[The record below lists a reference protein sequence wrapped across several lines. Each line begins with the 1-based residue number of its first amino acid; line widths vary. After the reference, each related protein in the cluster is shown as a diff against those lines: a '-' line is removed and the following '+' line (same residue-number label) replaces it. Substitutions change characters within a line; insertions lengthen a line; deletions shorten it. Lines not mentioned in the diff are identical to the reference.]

1 MTKRLFEVVF
11 LKLGADFMD
20 SFPCLFENLK
30 EIVLIDVGYSQVF
43 GSHKVMPSRGRI
55 CFDFSEIDLRMRLK
69 SEVDWRSKQAKSDVT
84 NINQIRII
92 CHRHNNEFGGY
103 YDKKRLRKEIQIV
116 PRRGNA
122 Q

>member
-1 MTKRLFEVVF
+1 M
-11 LKLGADFMD
+11 
-20 SFPCLFENLK
+20 SFWRTVLPAGKASPDKEKTPKIVESPCGK
-30 EIVLIDVGYSQVF
+30 IICA
-43 GSHKVMPSRGRI
+43 

-103 YDKKRLRKEIQIV
+103 YDKKRLRKEVQIV